1 MRYLV
6 LAMLLSACGA
16 TVTQV
21 QEAKGQATI
30 IARIEISFPTCEG
43 IEDAALLVEC
53 VKASKLAI
61 EATGLDLSEEQLKLL
76 AELEKLTE
84 TEDEDN
90 TEEEGDDA
98 TEEDGVTADE
108 GT

>member
-43 IEDAALLVEC
+43 IEDEALLVEC

-61 EATGLDLSEEQLKLL
+61 EATGLDLSEEQLKIL
-76 AELEKLTE
+76 AELEKLAGDEDEE
-84 TEDEDN
+84 TEGLDIVLHDERAYDI
-90 TEEEGDDA
+90 
-98 TEEDGVTADE
+98 
-108 GT
+108 